1 MDAHVQ
7 ASHSSKIVMREMST
21 QGTGDAYKSAS
32 EGSEGAHGFAA
43 EDGGAALKAAAGGA
57 DATAAPLSLSEDRLK
72 AILRE
77 YGLVPISDRGEG
89 SDREHVTIHMTRSL
103 GGASSSS

>member
-1 MDAHVQ
+1 MYAHVQ
-7 ASHSSKIVMREMST
+7 ASHSSKIVLHEMST
-21 QGTGDAYKSAS
+21 QGTGDAFKSAA

-43 EDGGAALKAAAGGA
+43 EDGGGGA

-77 YGLVPISDRGEG
+77 YGLVPSPK
-89 SDREHVTIHMTRSL
+89 
-103 GGASSSS
+103 GALSS